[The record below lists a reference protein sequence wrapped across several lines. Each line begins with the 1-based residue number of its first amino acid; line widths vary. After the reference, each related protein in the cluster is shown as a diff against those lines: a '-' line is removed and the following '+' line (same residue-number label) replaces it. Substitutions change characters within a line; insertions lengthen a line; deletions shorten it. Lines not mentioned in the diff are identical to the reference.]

1 MRKYDQHH
9 WQVIKLRLL
18 RLENQFLTEYR
29 ASLLL
34 KETLSRQV
42 NLLIC

>member
-1 MRKYDQHH
+1 MRENDQHR

-34 KETLSRQV
+34 KEMLSSQV